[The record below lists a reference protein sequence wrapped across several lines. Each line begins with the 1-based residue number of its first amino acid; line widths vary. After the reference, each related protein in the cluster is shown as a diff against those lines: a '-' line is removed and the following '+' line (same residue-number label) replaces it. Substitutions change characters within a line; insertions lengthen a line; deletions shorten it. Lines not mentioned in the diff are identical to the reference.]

1 MSDVTAASSAAAID
15 VWVNGEPRRLAS
27 GTTVIG
33 LVESLGLQPAQ
44 VAVER
49 NGEVVPRRT
58 HAEVTLQSGDRL
70 EVVTFVGGG

>member
-1 MSDVTAASSAAAID
+1 MEWVVT
-15 VWVNGEPRRLAS
+15 VNGAARSLPAGCTVARLLEILEVDP
-27 GTTVIG
+27 GR
-33 LVESLGLQPAQ
+33 

-58 HAEVTLQSGDRL
+58 YTEAHLSDGDRL